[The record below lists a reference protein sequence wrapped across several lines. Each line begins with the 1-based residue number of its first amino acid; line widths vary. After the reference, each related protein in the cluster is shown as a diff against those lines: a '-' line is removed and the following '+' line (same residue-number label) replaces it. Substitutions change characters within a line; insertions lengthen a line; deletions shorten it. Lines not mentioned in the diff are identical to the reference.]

1 MSKEPVIET
10 ALRRH
15 EIIAPLLAP
24 GLDEAEKRR
33 LRREV
38 LEREGISGRT
48 LRRYLAAYRKN
59 RYEGLKPKTRSDTGK
74 LKAIPREILD
84 RAAEL
89 KQELPERSIRRI
101 IRILEGEGIV
111 KKGKIS
117 RSTLS
122 RHLLEMGFGAADLK
136 RTKLT
141 GTAARRF
148 VKSGRNA
155 LWQSDYPEFC
165 VIPTFRCGM

>member
-1 MSKEPVIET
+1 MTREPVIET
-10 ALRRH
+10 ALKRH
-15 EIIAPLLAP
+15 EIIAPLLTP

-33 LRREV
+33 IRREI

-48 LRRYLAAYRKN
+48 LRRYLAAYREN
-59 RYEGLKPKTRSDTGK
+59 RYEGLKPRTRSDTGK
-74 LKAIPREILD
+74 LKAISREVLD

-111 KKGKIS
+111 KKREIS

-122 RHLLEMGFGAADLK
+122 RHLQKDGVWRSRPEKNKTNRNSSAPFCEK
-136 RTKLT
+136 RQEHPM
-141 GTAARRF
+141 A
-148 VKSGRNA
+148 
-155 LWQSDYPEFC
+155 E
-165 VIPTFRCGM
+165 